1 MRPGIHGTVVPLS
14 RADERYAA
22 AFNDA
27 AQAYALTLEGLAV
40 EPAVGESPTLRVP
53 VEVVTETDPEAW
65 LSRYKTPRSSRPT
78 PWSGASGRQFES
90 APTCRPL
97 WPKTHPPERS
107 HPP

>member
-40 EPAVGESPTLRVP
+40 EPAMGESPTLRVP
-53 VEVVTETDPEAW
+53 VEVVTETDPDELASALLTHGAALSLAAYGRPPTAALLRRLAEAVE
-65 LSRYKTPRSSRPT
+65 KTR
-78 PWSGASGRQFES
+78 G
-90 APTCRPL
+90 
-97 WPKTHPPERS
+97 
-107 HPP
+107 